1 MGINIVIG
9 GGQLKIFNMIT
20 ILMQV
25 LAISLMGFATGIT
38 FLQGRKNCSRK
49 VFIQLMCL
57 DAFAILINFI
67 VLTYNLNRFLK

>member
-25 LAISLMGFATGIT
+25 LAISLMGFLATF
-38 FLQGRKNCSRK
+38 FLRTHLFKERGKNE
-49 VFIQLMCL
+49 
-57 DAFAILINFI
+57 
-67 VLTYNLNRFLK
+67 